1 MPDYKIKPYELDKSI
16 RLDRSKLD
24 KPFVTINSLTQA
36 SVVSSA
42 IKQNKEY
49 LSTIIDIGFLD
60 VTTYI
65 LDFLANSIQGIEKE
79 DGV

>member
-1 MPDYKIKPYELDKSI
+1 MPYKIKPYELDKSI

-24 KPFVTINSLTQA
+24 KPFVTINALARA

-49 LSTIIDIGFLD
+49 LSTIID
-60 VTTYI
+60 
-65 LDFLANSIQGIEKE
+65 
-79 DGV
+79 

>member
-1 MPDYKIKPYELDKSI
+1 MPYKIKPYELDKSI

-24 KPFVTINSLTQA
+24 KPFVTINALARA

-49 LSTIIDIGFLD
+49 LSTIIDPGFID
-60 VTTYI
+60 VKTYI
-65 LDFLANSIQGIEKE
+65 LDFLANAIQGIEKE
-79 DGV
+79 EGV